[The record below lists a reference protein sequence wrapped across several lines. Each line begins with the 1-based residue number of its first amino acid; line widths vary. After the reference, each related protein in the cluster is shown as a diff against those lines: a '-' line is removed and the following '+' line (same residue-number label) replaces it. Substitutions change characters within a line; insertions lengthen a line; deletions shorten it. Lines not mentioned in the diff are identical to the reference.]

1 MIRPCTQS
9 RPHFLINYGYLCL
22 VPLIAMVVPMQ
33 YVFVDNHNDRHS
45 LQMVPVSAAIVGAG
59 HIGKAGPSLVLMRSF
74 LFWHAIVR
82 AT

>member
-1 MIRPCTQS
+1 
-9 RPHFLINYGYLCL
+9 
-22 VPLIAMVVPMQ
+22 MQ

-59 HIGKAGPSLVLMRSF
+59 HIGKADPSLVLMRSF